1 MTVCHALLC
10 NAISKVVSQDNARDS
25 LHALLYSLRKSI
37 GADMA
42 FVAIKDR
49 KTDTL
54 RIISQVELSETA
66 RREFSRGIGTGV
78 IGRLFFETDC
88 LTVTR
93 NNDPAGYKEMLIA
106 QPYAQAFFARIAS
119 AGRAFGMLAV
129 YFPAGVE
136 VSDEMR
142 EFLRAIANLCTLAL
156 DKERNAELLHG
167 LRQVNA
173 ETGLFYYDYFQQLL
187 RTEFDKS
194 LRYQAPMALA
204 LVDIDNYKDVLREFG
219 TAAGM
224 QLCCAVIDE
233 LRRCTRGV
241 DIIAHFGIDEFI
253 ISLPNTDRKG
263 GEIVFRRFRDSV
275 KKRKFTDHNVATSV
289 SIGLTSRLPG
299 VLFGDFLRNCQIAL
313 VEAKR
318 AGKGNLRFHA

>member
-93 NNDPAGYKEMLIA
+93 NNDPAGY
-106 QPYAQAFFARIAS
+106 
-119 AGRAFGMLAV
+119 
-129 YFPAGVE
+129 
-136 VSDEMR
+136 
-142 EFLRAIANLCTLAL
+142 
-156 DKERNAELLHG
+156 
-167 LRQVNA
+167 
-173 ETGLFYYDYFQQLL
+173 
-187 RTEFDKS
+187 
-194 LRYQAPMALA
+194 
-204 LVDIDNYKDVLREFG
+204 
-219 TAAGM
+219 
-224 QLCCAVIDE
+224 
-233 LRRCTRGV
+233 
-241 DIIAHFGIDEFI
+241 
-253 ISLPNTDRKG
+253 
-263 GEIVFRRFRDSV
+263 
-275 KKRKFTDHNVATSV
+275 
-289 SIGLTSRLPG
+289 
-299 VLFGDFLRNCQIAL
+299 
-313 VEAKR
+313 
-318 AGKGNLRFHA
+318 